1 MISRIYASFAVALTA
16 VLLAACGDVTSPA
29 RSISPAAA
37 SLQGGVVPD
46 TSLTPGGGGGGGGQ
60 VVDAPCGVLTTAVK
74 TTQIL
79 VYTIRVGIGF
89 SGTATNCSL
98 RVRET
103 FDVSIVDQ
111 ETNPA
116 CRVYVPRYIAARNTA
131 AGGTLPWSAGSTL
144 VPCQNRMHT
153 FTVTLK
159 DSGTGTV
166 LATSEAQFF
175 L

>member
-46 TSLTPGGGGGGGGQ
+46 TSLTPGGGGGQ